1 MPDKVFIDTNVLI
14 YGYSEDEPDKRQRA
28 IDCVGSGEAWIS
40 TQVLNETINVL
51 KRKFSLSY
59 SQIRDA
65 VQELSE
71 GFPIVLV
78 SVNTIEMALNLAERY
93 QYSYFDSL
101 ILASALEAGCQI
113 LYSEDLQPTF
123 RTLSVTTSQKRKGR
137 ESKYLSRGVSWRQA
151 ASN

>member
-14 YGYSEDEPDKRQRA
+14 YGYSDDEPDKRQRA
-28 IDCVGSGEAWIS
+28 IDCVRSGEAWIS

-59 SQIRDA
+59 SQIREA

-113 LYSEDLQPTF
+113 LYSEDLHDGQRIENQLMIINPF
-123 RTLSVTTSQKRKGR
+123 S
-137 ESKYLSRGVSWRQA
+137 
-151 ASN
+151 

>member
-28 IDCVGSGEAWIS
+28 IDCVRSGEAWIS

-101 ILASALEAGCQI
+101 ILASALEARCQI
-113 LYSEDLQPTF
+113 LYSEDLHDGQRIENQLTIINPF
-123 RTLSVTTSQKRKGR
+123 S
-137 ESKYLSRGVSWRQA
+137 
-151 ASN
+151 

>member
-14 YGYSEDEPDKRQRA
+14 YGYSEDEPDKRQQA
-28 IDCVGSGEAWIS
+28 IDCVRSGEAWIS

-59 SQIRDA
+59 SQIREA
-65 VQELSE
+65 VQEISK
-71 GFPIVLV
+71 GFPIILV
-78 SVNTIEMALNLAERY
+78 SVNTIEIALNLAERY

-113 LYSEDLQPTF
+113 LYSEDLQDGQRIENQLTIVNPF
-123 RTLSVTTSQKRKGR
+123 G
-137 ESKYLSRGVSWRQA
+137 
-151 ASN
+151 

>member
-28 IDCVGSGEAWIS
+28 IDCVRSGEAWIS

-113 LYSEDLQPTF
+113 LYSEDLQDGQRIENQLMIVNPF
-123 RTLSVTTSQKRKGR
+123 G
-137 ESKYLSRGVSWRQA
+137 
-151 ASN
+151 

>member
-28 IDCVGSGEAWIS
+28 IDCVRSGEAWIS

-65 VQELSE
+65 VQEISK
-71 GFPIVLV
+71 GFPIILV

-113 LYSEDLQPTF
+113 LYSEDLQDGQRIENQLTIVNPF
-123 RTLSVTTSQKRKGR
+123 G
-137 ESKYLSRGVSWRQA
+137 
-151 ASN
+151 

>member
-1 MPDKVFIDTNVLI
+1 MPDKVFLDTNVLI
-14 YGYSEDEPDKRQRA
+14 YAYSEDEPNKRQRA
-28 IDCVGSGEAWIS
+28 IDCVRSAEAWIS

-65 VQELSE
+65 VQEISK

-113 LYSEDLQPTF
+113 LYSEDLQDGQRIENQLTIVNPF
-123 RTLSVTTSQKRKGR
+123 G
-137 ESKYLSRGVSWRQA
+137 
-151 ASN
+151 

>member
-14 YGYSEDEPDKRQRA
+14 YGYSEDEPNKRQQA
-28 IDCVGSGEAWIS
+28 IDCVLSAEAWIS

-59 SQIRDA
+59 SQIREA
-65 VQELSE
+65 VQEISK
-71 GFPIVLV
+71 GFPIILV
-78 SVNTIEMALNLAERY
+78 SVNTIEIALNLAERY

-113 LYSEDLQPTF
+113 LYSEDLQDGQRIENQLTIVNPF
-123 RTLSVTTSQKRKGR
+123 G
-137 ESKYLSRGVSWRQA
+137 
-151 ASN
+151 